1 MKKQIKI
8 LSIILAV
15 IMVLATLTTVVTAA
29 PDLSDAIK
37 DMANG
42 TENQPQ
48 EVLNLGKTIVT
59 IMQTVRNSC
68 CSSCIIDIRY

>member
-29 PDLSDAIK
+29 PDLSGAIK

-42 TENQPQ
+42 TGNQPQ